1 MRIHSECLACL
12 FDRAKFE
19 CDIAF
24 SSEEEKLAAFKEI
37 AEFASN
43 NLDTGIIPALIG
55 TQRGRIIAKLSGKE
69 DFYKELK
76 EESSKTAEKLLPVAE
91 KYYNRSRNKIHA
103 LLKIAAAANSME
115 FGVRGHSFNFND
127 FRHELEKMLSEDIE
141 GNSKEAEN
149 LLKRYRNV
157 LYLLDNAGEVLFD
170 KFIAEKLTKLG
181 KKVII
186 SPKSAPVINDITLKD
201 LKKLKI
207 FNSSNFKIVPNG
219 AFVGISFEEA
229 PKKFLK
235 LLFNKKYLIFAK
247 GMGNYETLS
256 ERENKFKGRL
266 IYVLRAKCLPVA
278 SSIGVERGRLVVKAV
293 I

>member
-1 MRIHSECLACL
+1 MKIHSECLACL

-24 SSEEEKLAAFKEI
+24 NSEEDKLLAFKEI

-43 NLDTGIIPALIG
+43 HLNKEVIPALIG
-55 TQRGRIIAKLSGKE
+55 TQRGRIIAKLSRKE

-76 EESSKTAEKLLPVAE
+76 EESNKTAEKLLPVAE
-91 KYYNRSRNKIHA
+91 KYYSRSKNKISA

-115 FGVRGHSFNFND
+115 FGVRGHNFNFNE
-127 FRHELEKMLSEDIE
+127 FKHELEKMLNEEME
-141 GNSKEAEN
+141 GNLKEAEN
-149 LLKRYRNV
+149 LLKKYDSF

-170 KFIAEKLTKLG
+170 KFIAEKLAELG
-181 KKVII
+181 KNIII
-186 SPKSAPVINDITLKD
+186 SPKSAPVINDITLND
-201 LKKLKI
+201 LKSLGL
-207 FNSSNFKIVPNG
+207 SSRSFKIIPSG

-229 PKKFLK
+229 PKKFLE
-235 LLFNKKYLIFAK
+235 LLFSKKYLIFAK

-278 SSIGVERGRLVVKAV
+278 SSLKVERGKLVVKA

>member
-1 MRIHSECLACL
+1 MKIHSECLACL

-24 SSEEEKLAAFKEI
+24 NSEEEKLLAFKEI

-43 NLDTGIIPALIG
+43 HLNTGIIPALIG
-55 TQRGRIIAKLSGKE
+55 TQRGRIIAKLSKKE
-69 DFYKELK
+69 DFYKKLK
-76 EESSKTAEKLLPVAE
+76 EESNKTAEKLLPVAE
-91 KYYNRSRNKIHA
+91 KYYSRSRNKIHA

-115 FGVRGHSFNFND
+115 FGVRGHE
-127 FRHELEKMLSEDIE
+127 FRLNEFKQEFERILNEKIGGNAKQAEKILDIHD
-141 GNSKEAEN
+141 KI
-149 LLKRYRNV
+149 

-170 KFIAEKLTKLG
+170 LFTAEKLTELG

-201 LKKLKI
+201 IKELKI
-207 FNSSNFKIVPNG
+207 FNNSNFKIVPSG
-219 AFVGISFEEA
+219 AFVGMSFEEA
-229 PKKFLK
+229 PKKFLE

-256 ERENKFKGRL
+256 ERKNMFKGRL

-278 SSIGVERGRLVVKAV
+278 SSIGVERGRLIVKAV
-293 I
+293 